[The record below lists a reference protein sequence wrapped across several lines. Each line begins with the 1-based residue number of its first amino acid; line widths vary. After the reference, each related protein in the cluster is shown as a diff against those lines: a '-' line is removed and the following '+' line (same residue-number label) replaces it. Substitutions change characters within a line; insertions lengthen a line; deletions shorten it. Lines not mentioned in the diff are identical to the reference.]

1 MNNLNPIYLLEI
13 SQDLIRRAG
22 NNTINT
28 LVKTGKMSR
37 AKAKSAVADR
47 LLTANARRSIKA
59 PKNKM
64 AKSNF
69 NTVADYI
76 DTLIKK

>member
-13 SQDLIRRAG
+13 SQQLIKKAG

-37 AKAKSAVADR
+37 NDAKSLVANR
-47 LLTANARRSIKA
+47 LLATNAGRSMKTS
-59 PKNKM
+59 KNKI
-64 AKSNF
+64 ANRNF
-69 NTVADYI
+69 DTVAKYI
-76 DTLIKK
+76 DTII